1 MKVGGF
7 KRMAAVARLDLV
19 EVFQSRWLV
28 FHSVLYALLAAL
40 FPFAGLRES
49 SVLGYTGMSRLL
61 LSLCHALILV
71 LPLLAL
77 TASGLVVNR
86 HREDGTLELLFSLPV
101 SRGEYFVAV
110 SAVRY
115 LVLLVPLLVLMPLLG
130 LADRLLFGHVVPWVF
145 IGRSLTISATL
156 LWSFAGLGLAI
167 STFVRNRTKA
177 LMYLL
182 ITWIVCVG
190 GLDFALMGLMLQ
202 WRLNAETVFVL
213 SGLNPVQSSRLALL
227 SSAEPSLAILGPVGF
242 YLANRVGHSWL
253 FLLGTLQPALIG
265 WASWYVA
272 WRHFRRGD
280 LV

>member
-1 MKVGGF
+1 MTWL
-7 KRMAAVARLDLV
+7 KRVAAVARLDLV
-19 EVFQSRWLV
+19 EVLQSRWLL
-28 FHSVLYALLAAL
+28 FHSALYALLAAL
-40 FPFAGLRES
+40 FLFVGLRES
-49 SVLGYTGMSRLL
+49 SVLGFTGMSRLL
-61 LSLCHALILV
+61 LSLCNALVLV

-101 SRGEYFVAV
+101 SRGEYFAAV

-115 LVLLVPLLVLMPLLG
+115 LVLLLPLLLLMPILG
-130 LADRLLFGHVVPWVF
+130 ITDRVLFGHGVPWEF
-145 IGRSLTISATL
+145 IGRSLAISATL
-156 LWSFAGLGLAI
+156 LWSFVGLGLAV
-167 STFVRNRTKA
+167 STLVRNRTKA
-177 LMYLL
+177 LTYLL
-182 ITWIVCVG
+182 VIWIICVG

-213 SGLNPVQSSRLALL
+213 SGLNPVQCSRLALL
-227 SSAEPSLAILGPVGF
+227 SSAEPSVSVLGPVGF
-242 YLANRVGHSWL
+242 YLANRVGVSWL

-265 WASWYVA
+265 CIAWYVA

>member
-1 MKVGGF
+1 
-7 KRMAAVARLDLV
+7 MAAVARLDLV

-28 FHSVLYALLAAL
+28 FHSVLYALLAGL
-40 FPFAGLRES
+40 FLFVGLRES
-49 SVLGYTGMSRLL
+49 NVLGFTGMSRLL
-61 LSLCHALILV
+61 LSLCNALVLM

-101 SRGEYFVAV
+101 SRGEYFAAI

-115 LVLLVPLLVLMPLLG
+115 LVLLTPLLVLMPALG
-130 LADRLLFGHVVPWVF
+130 TVDRLLFGHVVPWEF

-156 LWSFAGLGLAI
+156 LWSFVGLGLAV
-167 STFVRNRTKA
+167 STLVRNRTKA

-182 ITWIVCVG
+182 LLWMVCVG

-213 SGLNPVQSSRLALL
+213 SGLNPVQCSRLALL

-242 YLANRVGHSWL
+242 YLANRVGVSWL
-253 FLLGTLQPALIG
+253 FLLGTLQPTLIG
-265 WASWYVA
+265 WAAWYVA

>member
-1 MKVGGF
+1 MSWP
-7 KRMAAVARLDLV
+7 KRIAAVARLDLV

-28 FHSVLYALLAAL
+28 FHSALYAMLAAL
-40 FPFAGLRES
+40 FLFVGLRES
-49 SVLGYTGMSRLL
+49 SVLGFTGMSRLL
-61 LSLCHALILV
+61 LSLCNALILI

-101 SRGEYFVAV
+101 SRGEYFAAV
-110 SAVRY
+110 SAIRY
-115 LVLLVPLLVLMPLLG
+115 LVLLTPLLLLMPALG
-130 LADRLLFGHVVPWVF
+130 VADRLLFGQDVPWEF
-145 IGRSLTISATL
+145 IGRSLAISATL
-156 LWSFAGLGLAI
+156 LWSFVGLGLAV
-167 STFVRNRTKA
+167 STLIRNRTKA

-182 ITWIVCVG
+182 LLWIVCVG

-213 SGLNPVQSSRLALL
+213 SGLNPVQCSRLALL
-227 SSAEPSLAILGPVGF
+227 SSAEPSLAVLGPVGF
-242 YLANRVGHSWL
+242 YLANRVGVSWL

-265 WASWYVA
+265 CAAWYIA

>member
-1 MKVGGF
+1 MSWL
-7 KRMAAVARLDLV
+7 RRIAAVAHLDLV
-19 EVFQSRWLV
+19 EVFQSRWLL
-28 FHSVLYALLAAL
+28 FYSGLYALLAGL
-40 FPFAGLRES
+40 FLFVGLRES
-49 SVLGYTGMSRLL
+49 SVLGFTGMSRLL
-61 LSLCHALILV
+61 LSLCNALVLI

-101 SRGEYFVAV
+101 SRGEYFAAI

-115 LVLLVPLLVLMPLLG
+115 LVLLLPLLVLMPGLG
-130 LADRLLFGHVVPWVF
+130 LADRVFLDQSVPWQF
-145 IGRSLTISATL
+145 IGRSLAISATL
-156 LWSFAGLGLAI
+156 LWSFVGLGLAV
-167 STFVRNRTKA
+167 STLVRNRTKA
-177 LMYLL
+177 LTYLL
-182 ITWIVCVG
+182 VIWIVCIS

-213 SGLNPVQSSRLALL
+213 SALNPVQCSRLALL

-242 YLANRVGHSWL
+242 YLANRIGVSWL
-253 FLLGTLQPALIG
+253 FLLGILQPALIG
-265 WASWYVA
+265 CIAWYVG